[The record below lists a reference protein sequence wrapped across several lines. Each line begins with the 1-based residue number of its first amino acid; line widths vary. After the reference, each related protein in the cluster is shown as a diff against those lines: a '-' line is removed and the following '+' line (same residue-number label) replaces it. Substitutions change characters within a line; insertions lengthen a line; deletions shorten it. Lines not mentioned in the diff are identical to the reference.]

1 MFGFDPSCDF
11 AMRIRLGIH
20 VLMLELSRSC
30 DLELRA
36 FVFGFDPH
44 CDLALRVGARDPCS
58 YARAE
63 QKL

>member
-1 MFGFDPSCDF
+1 
-11 AMRIRLGIH
+11 
-20 VLMLELSRSC
+20 MLELSRSC